1 MAPEISAVTTRAE
14 LDEFIK
20 LPNRLYKDLPG
31 FVPPLLME
39 RRSILDPDKGPF
51 FKHGKVQYWLA
62 KRDGQTVGRIS
73 AQIDRVQPEEAFDG
87 AGLFGC
93 LDVIDDKEVTEA
105 LLKTAEAWL
114 RDEGKTRAAG
124 PFVLNMNGEPGVL
137 VLGHEEP
144 PMTAV
149 PWNPTYLAGHLE
161 QLGYLKLKDLIYW
174 RFSDIE
180 AKVEALKNRRRPTAP
195 PKGITMRKLDKKN
208 IAHEVGLLRQM
219 WNDGWAKNW
228 GFVPLQPEDL
238 DAIVTEMKPFVKEE
252 WGIIMHDHDELAAV
266 AMVIPNIF
274 EISADLGAEPS
285 LVGWAKLGWRVL
297 THRFNT
303 AFVILLGISSR
314 YRNTV
319 GGGVIAM
326 TMVDEIIS
334 RLLQH
339 EDKSGW
345 LEAGWV
351 LEDNTPLIKILRR
364 QGFEPKRTLRLFGKD
379 LAPT

>member
-14 LDEFIK
+14 LDEFIR
-20 LPNRLYKDLPG
+20 LPNRLYEGLPG
-31 FVPPLLME
+31 YVAPLLME
-39 RRSILDPDKGPF
+39 RRSILDPKKGPF
-51 FKHGKVQYWLA
+51 FKHGRVQYWLA
-62 KRDGQTVGRIS
+62 KRDGKAVGRIS
-73 AQIDRVQPEEAFDG
+73 AQIDQAQPEEAFDG

-93 LDVIDDKEVTEA
+93 LDVVDDPDVSEA

-114 RDEGKTRAAG
+114 INEGKTRAAG
-124 PFVLNMNGEPGVL
+124 PFILNMNGEPGIL
-137 VLGHEEP
+137 VAGQEEP
-144 PMTAV
+144 PLTSV
-149 PWNPTYLAGHLE
+149 PWHPTYMGNHLE
-161 QLGYLKLKDLIYW
+161 RFGYAPIKDMFYW
-174 RFSDIE
+174 RFGDIE
-180 AKVEALKNRRRPTAP
+180 SKIEALRNRRRPTAP
-195 PKGITMRKLDKKN
+195 PKGITMREFDKKN
-208 IAHEVGLLRQM
+208 IAHDVGLLRQM
-219 WNDGWAKNW
+219 FNDGWSRNW

-238 DAIVTEMKPFVKEE
+238 DAIVTEMKPFVKPE

-285 LVGWAKLGWRVL
+285 LIGWMKLGWRVL

-303 AFVILLGISSR
+303 AFVVLLGISSR

-326 TMVDEIIS
+326 TMVDEIIN

-351 LEDNTPLIKILRR
+351 LEDNVPLTKILKR
-364 QGFEPKRTLRLFGKD
+364 QGFEPKRQLRLFGKD
-379 LAPT
+379 IAPT